1 MFGFAIAAGIV
12 ARFLI
17 VDRVLYEIWADRDLS
32 RAEELFRRPVFTGAE
47 FDRGGRT
54 PGGFYYLLLR
64 AYLLLGRS
72 PTQVQLGTVALDVVA
87 LVTLGAV
94 MRRRLGWPAGLAGAA
109 FHACSPTVFG
119 HLTFAAYNPTNAM
132 PFGVLAHA
140 FFLETLLG
148 GRHGALPIAFFFVA
162 LAAQIH
168 LSYALLLALFALVL
182 TVQRVRIDRRAWAA
196 ALLAFTIPYVPYLV
210 SDGLAARK

>member
-1 MFGFAIAAGIV
+1 MFGFAIAAGIA

-17 VDRVLYEIWADRDLS
+17 LDHLLYEIWADWDLS
-32 RAEELFRRPVFTGAE
+32 RAEELFRRPLFTGAE

-64 AYLLLGRS
+64 TYLLLGRS

-109 FHACSPTVFG
+109 FHACSPAVFG
-119 HLTFAAYNPTNAM
+119 HLWFAAYNPTNAI

-148 GRHGALPIAFFFVA
+148 GRRGALPVAFFFVA
-162 LAAQIH
+162 LAAH
-168 LSYALLLALFALVL
+168 ERFAGKLAL
-182 TVQRVRIDRRAWAA
+182 T
-196 ALLAFTIPYVPYLV
+196 
-210 SDGLAARK
+210 GARGGQA